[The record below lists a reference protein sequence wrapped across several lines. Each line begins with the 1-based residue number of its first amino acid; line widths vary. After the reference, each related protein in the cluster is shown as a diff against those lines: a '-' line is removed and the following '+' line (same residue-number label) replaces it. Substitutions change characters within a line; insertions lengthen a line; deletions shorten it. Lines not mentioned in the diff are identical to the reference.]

1 MLDFDSDGNT
11 PPLLAENTSSEQYI
25 DSVSYLSDEDVMS
38 DKENRNQERNSQ
50 IISDSLSVPSEDSSI
65 NIEPVNDPNSP
76 DPPDENV
83 NLNVEP
89 GGEWHPFHSRVHCQL
104 VLLYQSSHRRNV
116 DQITF
121 RAFME
126 VLKVF
131 LSDNNVN
138 STSL

>member
-83 NLNVEP
+83 NLN
-89 GGEWHPFHSRVHCQL
+89 GFCMIRVGKEL
-104 VLLYQSSHRRNV
+104 PDGLTRDVR
-116 DQITF
+116 
-121 RAFME
+121 
-126 VLKVF
+126 
-131 LSDNNVN
+131 
-138 STSL
+138 SL